1 MRIRRIE
8 VKDFRKLGRAVVE
21 DLHDGLNVLVGDNE
35 AGKSTL
41 LAALRTGLFER
52 HRVGGK
58 VAAAMQPYNQTV
70 RPEIAIDFEIDG
82 HLWHLRKAF
91 CQRPEAELSGPGE
104 RTSGDA
110 VEERL
115 AQLFGFTPPG
125 AGGSKPDEHQG
136 VHGLL
141 WVEQG
146 RSHRALGI
154 GASHDVIA
162 SALEQ
167 EIGHVVGGERGRA
180 LLTTA
185 EERRNTFW
193 DKRGNVRGDLKI
205 LGERVVTLRMRH
217 DELSAILAA
226 QDQRVAHL
234 AEKREALARHVR
246 ERRLDHAAT
255 ALEAARQAVVG
266 SECLRAAHAR
276 ALELLAR
283 RRLEHAGA
291 ATRWD
296 GRTKLAAEATTEQQ
310 MTVSLGLGLSEA
322 QEALARRG
330 DTLKRAEAALAA
342 ARRVSLE
349 TANAVRRMELSR
361 GRTETIDLL
370 AVLRERLTAAQDLDA
385 TRRNRAAAASAIAI
399 AAADI
404 VALEALET
412 ERDRAMLQLDSASVR
427 LSFDTTCVVELD
439 GVSQDVTTPL
449 LLSRDAVLMLQGFGQ
464 LGIRP
469 GGGVEELAR
478 KTDEA
483 ERALAE
489 RLAVRAYI
497 DVAAA
502 RAALAAKADAIREA
516 KTAGQ
521 TLKLVAP
528 EGIEGLLQIIS
539 EKEAYLLRSGDD
551 ILEWSP
557 AALDAALQALAASV
571 DPEKDAEYAVIVTRM
586 ARDTA
591 DRDVAALAERTT
603 SKTREADGL
612 VQSLDRARVENA
624 DAAVLETFHNAERAL
639 AEATDR
645 ESAAAAALADADP
658 EAVGLELKRAEGAE
672 RAIRIDIETLKR
684 ESRDLDIELRALGR
698 QGVGEEIA
706 ELEGNLAA
714 EEARLDAQG
723 RHARAA
729 RLLHETLAEAQRE
742 TRDRWLGPVRERAA
756 PYLRLV
762 QPNSDIVL
770 NEDTLEI
777 ESIVR
782 NGVIEP
788 FGGLSVGAREQIAV
802 ITRLALAEILQSANR
817 PSAIIL
823 DDALVNADEGRLQ
836 RMHLVLQR
844 AAQRMQVL
852 ILTCRE
858 RDFVQ
863 LGAPIKRL

>member
-8 VKDFRKLGRAVVE
+8 VRDFRKLGRAVVE
-21 DLHDGLNVLVGDNE
+21 DLQDGLNVLVGDNE

-70 RPEIAIDFEIDG
+70 RPEITIDFEIDG
-82 HLWHLRKAF
+82 GLWHLRKAF
-91 CQRPEAELSGPGE
+91 CQRPEAELIGPGE

-167 EIGHVVGGERGRA
+167 EIGQVVGGERGRA

-193 DKRGNVRGDLKI
+193 DKRGNVRGDLKV
-205 LGERVVTLRMRH
+205 LGEQVVTLRTRH
-217 DELSAILAA
+217 AELSATLTA
-226 QDQRVAHL
+226 QDDKVGHL
-234 AEKREALARHVR
+234 AMKQEALARHER
-246 ERRLDHAAT
+246 ERHLDHAAT

-266 SECLRAAHAR
+266 SERLRSAHAS
-276 ALELLAR
+276 ASELVAR

-296 GRTKLAAEATTEQQ
+296 SRTKLAVEATKAQQ
-310 MTVSLGLGLSEA
+310 ETVSLGLGLSEA
-322 QEALARRG
+322 QDVLARHG
-330 DTLKRAEAALAA
+330 EALKRAEATLAA
-342 ARRVSLE
+342 ARRVSRE
-349 TANAVRRMELSR
+349 TADAVRFMELSR
-361 GRTETIDLL
+361 GRAETIDLL
-370 AVLRERLTAAQDLDA
+370 AVLRDRLASAQDLDA
-385 TRRNRAAAASAIAI
+385 TRRDRAAAASAIAI
-399 AAADI
+399 TAADI

-412 ERDRAMLQLDSASVR
+412 DRDRAMLQLESASVR
-427 LSFDTTCVVELD
+427 LFFDTTRAVELD
-439 GVSQDVTTPL
+439 GVSHDVTRPL
-449 LLSRDAVLMLQGFGQ
+449 LLSTDAVLTLQGFGQ
-464 LGIRP
+464 VSIRP
-469 GGGVEELAR
+469 GGGVDELAR
-478 KTDEA
+478 KTDGA

-489 RLAVRAYI
+489 RLAIHAYV

-502 RAALAAKADAIREA
+502 RAALAAKADAMREA

-528 EGIEGLLQIIS
+528 EGIEALLQGIS
-539 EKEAYLLRSGDD
+539 EKEAYMLRSGHD
-551 ILEWSP
+551 IPEWSP
-557 AALDAALQALAASV
+557 AVLDAALQAQAASV
-571 DPEKDAEYAVIVTRM
+571 DPEKYADHAVIVTRA

-591 DRDVAALAERTT
+591 DRDVAALAERAA
-603 SKTREADGL
+603 SRTREADAL
-612 VQSLDRARVENA
+612 RQSLDRARVEIADAVMVETLDNA
-624 DAAVLETFHNAERAL
+624 DRAL

-645 ESAAAAALADADP
+645 ERAAAAALADADP

-672 RAIRIDIETLKR
+672 KAIRIDIETLKR
-684 ESRDLDIELRALGR
+684 ESRDLDVELRALGR

-714 EEARLDAQG
+714 EEGRLETQG
-723 RHARAA
+723 RYARAA

-777 ESIVR
+777 ESLIR
-782 NGVIEP
+782 NGVSEP

-802 ITRLALAEILQSANR
+802 ITRLALAEILRSANR

-823 DDALVNADEGRLQ
+823 DDALVNADEGRLH

-844 AAQRMQVL
+844 AAQTMQVL

-863 LGAPIKRL
+863 LGAPIKRI